1 MNAPSNN
8 EWGPALWSILHTL
21 SLRIGS
27 VASNSNWQSAN
38 HVINEEKRLWYGL
51 LNCLKYSLPC
61 PLCKKHYIIYFN
73 LYPITS
79 TNINLSSIVEWIFN
93 LHNAV
98 NIRNNTPTITIDKLP
113 YIYSNNSNLRN
124 QYNILQ
130 VHLKRAIN
138 LQWISRD
145 DSTKLLRF
153 ITELFIFYSI

>member
-8 EWGPALWSILHTL
+8 EWGPALWGILHTL

-61 PLCKKHYIIYFN
+61 PLCKKHYISYFN

-79 TNINLSSIVEWIFN
+79 TNIILSHIAEWIFN
-93 LHNAV
+93 LHNTV

-113 YIYSNNSNLRN
+113 NIYSNSSNLRN
-124 QYNILQ
+124 MYNILQ